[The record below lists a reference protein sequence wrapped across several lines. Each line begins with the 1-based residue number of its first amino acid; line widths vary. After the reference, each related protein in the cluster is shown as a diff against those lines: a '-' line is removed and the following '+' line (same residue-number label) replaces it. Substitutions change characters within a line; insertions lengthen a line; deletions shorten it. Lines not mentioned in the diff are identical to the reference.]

1 MAALPGTGDTAAALP
16 GARPPAAPA
25 PEPPPSALPAAGSP
39 AERIEVGDL
48 VIDRERFLVTVG
60 ADTAALT
67 YMEFRALYLIAAA
80 GGRVASYEALAGE
93 LWGDGGR
100 DHRRR
105 LAVLVSRIRSRLG
118 PCAGYLQ
125 TVRQVGYRLAP
136 APARP

>member
-1 MAALPGTGDTAAALP
+1 MAAHPGIGDSNAAVP
-16 GARPPAAPA
+16 GARPPAAPLPEA
-25 PEPPPSALPAAGSP
+25 PPAGAPAAG
-39 AERIEVGDL
+39 ERIEVGDL

-60 ADTAALT
+60 ADTASLT
-67 YMEFRALYLIAAA
+67 WMEFRALYLIAAA
-80 GGRVASYEALAGE
+80 GGRVASYEALAAG
-93 LWGDGGR
+93 LWGDAGR

>member
-1 MAALPGTGDTAAALP
+1 MAAHPGTGDTAAALP
-16 GARPPAAPA
+16 GARPPAAPG
-25 PEPPPSALPAAGSP
+25 PEPPPSALPAP

-60 ADTAALT
+60 AATAALT

-100 DHRRR
+100 DRRRR

>member
-1 MAALPGTGDTAAALP
+1 MAALPGTDGTAAALP
-16 GARPPAAPA
+16 GARPPAAPG
-25 PEPPPSALPAAGSP
+25 PEPPPSALPAHAP

-60 ADTAALT
+60 AATAALT